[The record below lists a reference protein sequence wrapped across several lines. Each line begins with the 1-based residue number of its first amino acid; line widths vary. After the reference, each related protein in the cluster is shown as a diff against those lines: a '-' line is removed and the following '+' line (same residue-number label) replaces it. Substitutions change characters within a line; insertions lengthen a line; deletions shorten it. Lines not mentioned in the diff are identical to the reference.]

1 MAEKRD
7 QTVRT
12 VDVRLDQ
19 IPARTVEAGH
29 YRVSFARSAEE
40 IDAVQRLRFQ
50 VFNLELGEG
59 LEESFETGRDA
70 DPFDATCHHLL
81 VTDLR
86 TNQIVGCYRMQTASM
101 AAANEG
107 FYSSGLFDLSRL
119 PERVVSESMEV
130 GRACVAR
137 SHRSKHVLFLLWKGL
152 ALYVAHNN
160 VRYLFGCCS
169 LTSQD
174 PFEGWAVMRYLEDAD
189 HLHPELS
196 IEPADDCL
204 LEAAEPSAEA
214 VAGVEIPILFRTY
227 LRYGSKVCG
236 PPAIDRE
243 FKTIDY
249 FVVLDVE
256 TLSRRTHK
264 IFFG

>member
-1 MAEKRD
+1 MPKEADRHISTALVSTD
-7 QTVRT
+7 R
-12 VDVRLDQ
+12 
-19 IPARTVEAGH
+19 IPPSTVEAGH
-29 YRVSFARSAEE
+29 YQVSFARSEE
-40 IDAVQRLRFQ
+40 GIDAIQKLRFK

-70 DPFDATCHHLL
+70 DPFDAICHHLL
-81 VTDLR
+81 VTDLK
-86 TNQIVGCYRMQTASM
+86 TEQIVGCYRMQTADM
-101 AAANEG
+101 AAANKG
-107 FYSSGLFDLSRL
+107 FYSSSLFDLSRL
-119 PERVVSESMEV
+119 PEQVVSASMEV

-174 PFEGWAVMRYLEDAD
+174 PLEGWAVMRYLEQGG
-189 HLHPELS
+189 HVHPELRV
-196 IEPADDCL
+196 EPAVDCRL
-204 LEAAEPSAEA
+204 TAAEPTEES
-214 VAGVEIPILFRTY
+214 VASVRIPILFRTY

-236 PPAIDRE
+236 PPAIDRD

-249 FVVLDVE
+249 FIVLDVE
-256 TLSRRTHK
+256 TLSPRTHT

>member
-1 MAEKRD
+1 MSNEVEISTSTTLVSADR
-7 QTVRT
+7 
-12 VDVRLDQ
+12 
-19 IPARTVEAGH
+19 IPSATVEAGH
-29 YRVSFARSAEE
+29 YQVSFARSAEE
-40 IDAVQRLRFQ
+40 IDTIQKLRFN

-86 TNQIVGCYRMQTASM
+86 TEQIVGCYRMQTTDM

-107 FYSSGLFDLSRL
+107 FYSSSLFDLSRL
-119 PERVVSESMEV
+119 PPEVVSASMEV

-174 PFEGWAVMRYLEDAD
+174 PCEGWAVMRYLEEGN
-189 HLHPELS
+189 HVHPELRV
-196 IEPADDCL
+196 EPAGDCRL
-204 LEAAEPSAEA
+204 TAAEPTEKS
-214 VAGVEIPILFRTY
+214 VANVEIPILFRTY

-249 FVVLDVE
+249 FIVLDVE
-256 TLSRRTHK
+256 TLSPRTHK